1 MLRRIYNYLI
11 KYQEKRVAIWQIN
24 NLTDGQLK
32 DIGYTRSQ
40 LREAVYGK
48 RTENKVKS
56 KRSGKL
62 YKALNAQAPV

>member
-11 KYQEKRVAIWQIN
+11 KYQEKRVAVWQIN
-24 NLTDGQLK
+24 NLTDSQLK

-40 LREAVYGK
+40 LHEAVYGK

-56 KRSGKL
+56 KRSWKL
-62 YKALNAQAPV
+62 HKAFNA

>member
-24 NLTDGQLK
+24 NLTDSQLK

-40 LREAVYGK
+40 LHEAVYGK

-56 KRSGKL
+56 KRGGKL
-62 YKALNAQAPV
+62 YKAINA